1 MVGSNTFVDT
11 EIYAGNAQCAVVPSG
26 IDRCNGVCIGYSLPA
41 KWWNGMWCDT
51 TTKLHSAYSMISSI
65 YDELSGV
72 IIESGQV
79 VGASTTQLRNILYGR
94 SVILGEGSSSEC
106 TDAVV
111 IGSAAGAYCDIEG
124 VVIGNSAEAYGYGAV
139 AVGSTSTANGIC
151 SVAVGNSTKAEAYAT
166 SVGADS
172 NSKSYSLA
180 IGVENW
186 AGSLHNSSIL
196 CCGIAIGH
204 KNSVCS
210 GLALGYCN
218 NLVDVANSYSNVIGM
233 CNTCV
238 MHCSIVIGNGNRCAI
253 TDSIVIGN
261 DNICVLNSKVI
272 GERNNVYTCFNSTII
287 GDYNYVNSLAETNYP
302 VRDAIVIGSN
312 ICVQHNLE
320 VVIQPIAG
328 INAKFKGKSG
338 FVSYTYAA
346 GSYTQREVFNELKQY
361 IKCSTCNSLIG
372 HYNGNI
378 INYMQMMGCN
388 TIQLGCTSTYSEEIC
403 ECIQCNSD
411 RTINSDWSILF
422 VPNNV

>member
-1 MVGSNTFVDT
+1 MLGQNIFRDT
-11 EIYAGNAQCAVVPSG
+11 EIYAENAQCAVVPSG
-26 IDRCNGVCIGYSLPA
+26 TDRCNGVCVGYSLPA
-41 KWWNGMWCDT
+41 KWWNGMWCDAT
-51 TTKLHSAYSMISSI
+51 KKLHSAYSMVDSI
-65 YDELSGV
+65 YTELAAL

-79 VGASTTQLRNILYGR
+79 VGGSTAQLRNILYGR

-111 IGSAAGAYCDIEG
+111 IGSGAGAYCDIEG
-124 VVIGNSAEAYGYGAV
+124 VAIGNSAEAYCYGAV

-151 SVAVGNSTKAEAYAT
+151 SVAVGNSAMAEDYAI

-172 NSKSYSLA
+172 NSKAYSLA
-180 IGVENW
+180 IGMQNY
-186 AGSLHNSSIL
+186 AGSLYNSSL

-204 KNSVCS
+204 QNSVCS

-218 NLVDVANSYSNVIGM
+218 NLVGNRYSYSNVIGM

-238 MHCSIVIGNGNRCAI
+238 MGSSIVIGNVNSGVIR
-253 TDSIVIGN
+253 DSIVIGSR
-261 DNICVLNSKVI
+261 NICVLNSKVI
-272 GERNNVYTCFNSTII
+272 GECNNVYTCCSSTII
-287 GDYNYVNSLAETNYP
+287 GDGNYVNSLAETDYP

-320 VVIQPIAG
+320 IVIQPTAG

-346 GSYTQREVFNELKQY
+346 GSYSQKEVFNELKQY
-361 IKCSTCNSLIG
+361 IKYGSCNSLIG
-372 HYNGNI
+372 HYNGGI
-378 INYMQMMGCN
+378 INYMQMHGCD
-388 TIQLGCTSTYSEEIC
+388 TIQLGCYSCASALIVESID
-403 ECIQCNSD
+403 CNSD
-411 RTINSDWSILF
+411 RIIGSNWSILF